1 MRTAKLLALA
11 MAAVALMGAFAAP
24 AGATATRSTE
34 DISGHVF
41 TCPGLTMTAVP
52 GSTVYITEHHG
63 TSASG
68 NTNDTLTATARHNEL
83 IGSDGAT
90 YYEVGAL
97 WDGDTVNAN
106 TGGDQSTFTLKV
118 QFVTSGGG
126 IVGTTNLTIHTSP
139 NGNVDVFAFGACS
152 L

>member
-1 MRTAKLLALA
+1 MRARNLILGGLVVVAALVLASTAS
-11 MAAVALMGAFAAP
+11 
-24 AGATATRSTE
+24 ATVTKSQE

-52 GSTVYITEHHG
+52 GSIIYITEHHG

-68 NTNDTLTATARHNEL
+68 NINDTLTATSRHNEL
-83 IGSDGAT
+83 IGSDGKT

-106 TGGDQSTFTLKV
+106 TGGSQTTFTLKA
-118 QFVTSGGG
+118 QFVTAGGG
-126 IVGTTNLTIHTSP
+126 IVGSTNLTIHTSP
-139 NGNVDVFAFGACS
+139 NGNVEDFEFGQCT